1 MKPTEQNRKAMQ
13 ARWNIA
19 QANKRSVA
27 HAASHYLLPADSQDE
42 FNNHLAAFVE
52 TFSPLGHVEQL
63 LVRQMATLQWQILRA
78 GAMQEA
84 LLGLEAD
91 NCAKDIASTYKS
103 LDRPAIWAIAYRS
116 LEDNTPAH
124 HRLDLHINRLN
135 RQYTRT
141 YSNFTD
147 MRARRLQDD
156 FSETPTSGLSPVAPI
171 TSKSES
177 EIDNTAPGTKE
188 HR

>member
-27 HAASHYLLPADSQDE
+27 HTASHYLLPADSQDE
-42 FNNHLAAFVE
+42 FNNHLAAFLE
-52 TFSPLGHVEQL
+52 TFDPRGHVEQL
-63 LVRQMATLQWQILRA
+63 LVHQMATLQWQILRA

-91 NCAKDIASTYKS
+91 NCAKNITSTYKS
-103 LDRPAIWAIAYRS
+103 LDRPAVWAIAYRS

-147 MRARRLQDD
+147 MRARRFEDNC
-156 FSETPTSGLSPVAPI
+156 SETPTPGVSPVIPI
-171 TSKSES
+171 TSKPES
-177 EIDNTAPGTKE
+177 EIDNAASRTKE